1 VPSVIEKPAQAKRD
15 GRVDI
20 RLPNETK
27 KVIQRAARD
36 KGMNTSDFII
46 AAAYDAAQETL
57 VGREI
62 MRLDAE
68 QSRRVAAKL
77 IEPGE
82 PNEALKR
89 LMRGGARARK
99 KAR

>member
-1 VPSVIEKPAQAKRD
+1 VIERPAQAKRD

>member
-1 VPSVIEKPAQAKRD
+1 MPSVIEKPAQAKRD

-89 LMRGGARARK
+89 LMGGGARARK

>member
-1 VPSVIEKPAQAKRD
+1 VIEKPAQAKRD

>member
-1 VPSVIEKPAQAKRD
+1 MPSVIERPAQAKRD

>member
-1 VPSVIEKPAQAKRD
+1 MPSVIEKPAQAKKD

-20 RLPNETK
+20 RLPIETK
-27 KVIQRAARD
+27 KVIQSAARA

-68 QSRRVAAKL
+68 QSRRVAARL
-77 IEPGE
+77 IDPGE

-99 KAR
+99 RAR

>member
-1 VPSVIEKPAQAKRD
+1 MPSVIEKPAQAKRD

>member
-1 VPSVIEKPAQAKRD
+1 VPSVIEKPAQAKKD

-20 RLPNETK
+20 RLPIETK
-27 KVIQRAARD
+27 KVIQSAARA

-68 QSRRVAAKL
+68 QSRRVAARL
-77 IEPGE
+77 IDPGE

-99 KAR
+99 RAR

>member
-1 VPSVIEKPAQAKRD
+1 MPSVIEKPAQAKKD

-27 KVIQRAARD
+27 KVIQSAARA

-68 QSRRVAAKL
+68 QSRRVAARL
-77 IEPGE
+77 IDPGE

-99 KAR
+99 RAR